1 MGTPE
6 PVYKRVAGP
15 VLWAII
21 FGHLCIT
28 SFNYIV
34 VRPGLQEFGVMPF
47 AMLRFIFASL
57 ALWGVTLMK
66 GYRPVLRSDY
76 GAFARLAIL
85 AIPLNQYFY
94 LVGIGMVPPEHGAL
108 LYSTTPIWV
117 LICARLIL
125 GEPITK
131 LKLIG
136 IPLAFA
142 GVALV
147 FFERGVSFNDTLKGD
162 FILLIGVWAW
172 ALYSVYGK
180 PLSEKYGA
188 IQTTTLAISLGTLTF
203 VPWMPTTLS
212 RVDYGSIS
220 TLAWVSLAYMVFL
233 TSVVAYTLWYWLM
246 MQMDTSKVAVLQ
258 NVQPIFTMGWTT
270 LLIASGFG
278 LMFDI
283 HEHALTPVFL
293 IGAVMTLVGV
303 VITQKG

>member
-1 MGTPE
+1 MSTPE

-21 FGHLCIT
+21 FVHLLIT

-34 VRPGLQEFGVMPF
+34 VRPGLSEFGVMPF
-47 AMLRFIFASL
+47 AILRFIGASL
-57 ALWGVTLMK
+57 ALWVVVLLK
-66 GYRPVLRSDY
+66 GYRPVAREDY

-85 AIPLNQYFY
+85 AIPLNQYPY
-94 LVGIGMVPPEHGAL
+94 LLGIGMVPPEHGAL

-125 GEPITK
+125 GETITK

-147 FFERGVSFNDTLKGD
+147 FFERGIQFNDTLKGD

-203 VPWMPTTLS
+203 LPWAPSELS
-212 RVDYGSIS
+212 RLDYGSIS
-220 TLAWVSLAYMVFL
+220 TIAWISLAYMVFL
-233 TSVVAYTLWYWLM
+233 TSVIAYTLWYWLM
-246 MQMDTSKVAVLQ
+246 LQMDTSKVAVLQ

-270 LLIASGFG
+270 LLIASGYG
-278 LMFDI
+278 VMFNI
-283 HEHALTPVFL
+283 QEHALSPVFL
-293 IGAVMTLVGV
+293 IGATMTLVGV
-303 VITQKG
+303 VITQRG